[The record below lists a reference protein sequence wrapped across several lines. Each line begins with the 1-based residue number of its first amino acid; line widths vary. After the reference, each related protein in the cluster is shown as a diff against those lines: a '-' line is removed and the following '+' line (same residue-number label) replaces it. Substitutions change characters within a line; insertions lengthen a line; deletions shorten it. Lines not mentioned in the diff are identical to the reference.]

1 MRFIFIKR
9 KWLIISALSLIV
21 LICGALFLKPD
32 VVPVTEIA
40 LSEDEHEVY
49 TFHMVT
55 GEFAT
60 KTKTG
65 EELEAY
71 RWDPGTI
78 VVPKD
83 KKVTLKI
90 FGVNGDEHPFFI
102 EGTNV
107 KGVVKKGV
115 ETVITMKFSK
125 EGTYRL
131 ICTTH
136 PDKDHNG
143 PMIAYIVVD

>member
-1 MRFIFIKR
+1 LRFIFIRR
-9 KWLIISALSLIV
+9 KWIVVSVLSVVII
-21 LICGALFLKPD
+21 ICGILFFQPN
-32 VVPVTEIA
+32 VVPVNSDSTE
-40 LSEDEHEVY
+40 EEHEIY

-55 GEFAT
+55 GEFKT
-60 KTKTG
+60 KTKSGKTI
-65 EELEAY
+65 EAY

-83 KKVTLKI
+83 KEITLSI
-90 FGVNGDEHPFFI
+90 YGVNGEKHPFFI

-107 KGVVKKGV
+107 SGTVEKGK
-115 ETVITMKFSK
+115 ETKIKMKFTQ

-136 PDKDHNG
+136 PDKEHNG

>member
-9 KWLIISALSLIV
+9 KWVIISAISLTLI
-21 LICGALFLKPD
+21 ICGLLFFRPN
-32 VVPVTEIA
+32 VVPVNVEPST
-40 LSEDEHEVY
+40 DEHEVY

-55 GEFAT
+55 GEFST
-60 KTKTG
+60 TTESGK
-65 EELEAY
+65 EIEAY

-78 VVPKD
+78 VVPMGKEI
-83 KKVTLKI
+83 TLTI
-90 FGVNGDEHPFFI
+90 LGVNGKEHPFFI

-107 KGVVKKGV
+107 KGTVKKGE
-115 ETVITMKFSK
+115 ETVVTMKFSK

-131 ICTTH
+131 ICTAH
-136 PDKDHNG
+136 PDKEHNG